1 MIFHHS
7 SPPPATT
14 LSNSRTPLTLT
25 ALRAQKAPPRRHR
38 RRSFI
43 KKVFNF
49 NFILSA
55 CTARA
60 CNLSEINYNR
70 ARRQKAAVRISLK
83 ASRRRTKTTP
93 AAEIAL

>member
-25 ALRAQKAPPRRHR
+25 ALRAQKAPPRRH